1 MAGPSTRRV
10 VPAWVRGYSRAWL
23 RPDLIAGVVIWSVVT
38 PQAVAYAQ
46 IAGLPPQAGLMA
58 APGAM
63 IAYALLGT
71 SRQLVV
77 SATTATS
84 AVSAATVGPLA
95 GGDPVTFAALSA
107 ALALVTGIV
116 LVGAGVLHLGAIADL
131 VSKPVMVGFLFG
143 LGLTITIAQLPG
155 MLGVPA
161 GDGNFFPQAWD
172 LLGHLDDVDGAT
184 LAVGA
189 GSVAVLLVGRRL
201 VPAIPWTLVVLVL
214 GIGVSSLLHLDHHG
228 VDVVG
233 KIPQALPDPAWPHV
247 PADDV
252 VKLVTPALGVLI
264 LSAEAVGV
272 ARQLAVKHGYRVDA
286 NRDLMALGAGN
297 VVAGLAS
304 GFVQSGGASQTAA
317 ADGAGG
323 RSQMA
328 SIVCAGL
335 LLLTGAFLAP
345 LFEHLPQATLGA
357 IVVVAVAGF
366 YDVVE
371 LRRIAHIRRSAVAF
385 SGLGLLG
392 VLTLGVLQGLV
403 VTAGLSLL
411 YVVQRLSR
419 PGVGVLGRDPLS
431 GAWGWLDRHPEWIA
445 PEGTLVVRSDGALLY
460 PNADGV
466 RARVLEEV
474 AAAGTAPRI
483 VVLDLSQSVD
493 LDVQSVDSIAELA
506 RQLEAEGIALRL
518 AAVRAP
524 AAAVLRRAGVTPGV
538 PASPTVAGAVEDAPS
553 RPTTQP
559 AR

>member
-1 MAGPSTRRV
+1 MAVGPMLRRAL
-10 VPAWVRGYSRAWL
+10 PGWLAGYSRAWA

-63 IAYALLGT
+63 IAYALIGT

-107 ALALVTGIV
+107 ALALVTGLV
-116 LVGAGVLHLGAIADL
+116 LVAAGALRLGAIADL
-131 VSKPVMVGFLFG
+131 VSKPVMTGFLFG
-143 LGLTITIAQLPG
+143 LGLTITLAQLPSI
-155 MLGVPA
+155 LGVPDS
-161 GDGNFFPQAWD
+161 DGNFFPRAWD
-172 LLGHLDDVDGAT
+172 LAGQLGHVDGGT

-189 GSVAVLLVGRRL
+189 GSIAVLLLGRRL
-201 VPAIPWTLVVLVL
+201 VPAIPSTLVVLVL
-214 GIGVSSLLHLDHHG
+214 GIGISAALHLDRHG

-233 KIPQALPDPAWPHV
+233 SIPRALPDPAWPHV
-247 PADDV
+247 SADDV

-272 ARQLAVKHGYRVDA
+272 ARQLAVKHGYRVEA

-297 VVAGLAS
+297 VVAGLSS

-323 RSQMA
+323 RSQLA
-328 SIVCAGL
+328 SVVCAAL

-357 IVVVAVAGF
+357 IVVVAVSGF
-366 YDVVE
+366 YDVAE
-371 LRRIAHIRRSAVAF
+371 LRRFATIRRSAIAF
-385 SGLGLLG
+385 AGLGLAG
-392 VLTLGVLQGLV
+392 VLALGVLQGLV
-403 VTAGLSLL
+403 VTAGLSLV

-419 PGVGVLGRDPLS
+419 PSVGVLGRDPVS
-431 GAWGWLDRHPEWIA
+431 GAWGRLDRHPDWPA
-445 PEGTLVVRSDGALLY
+445 PDGTLVIRSDGPLLY

-466 RARVLEEV
+466 RQRVLEEV
-474 AAAGTAPRI
+474 GAAVLRPAT

-493 LDVQSVDSIAELA
+493 LDIQSVDSIAQLAGEL
-506 RQLEAEGIALRL
+506 RRDGIDLRL
-518 AAVRAP
+518 AAVR
-524 AAAVLRRAGVTPGV
+524 
-538 PASPTVAGAVEDAPS
+538 E
-553 RPTTQP
+553 
-559 AR
+559 